1 MVSDDDLERRAL
13 AQGLMVEITVR
24 LEGLAE
30 RAASLQRAST
40 SDSRFGEDVLA
51 VKDLIDAH
59 SRLLPLRPTRAR
71 SKA

>member
-1 MVSDDDLERRAL
+1 MDSDDDLERRTL

-30 RAASLQRAST
+30 RAASLQRSTT
-40 SDSRFGEDVLA
+40 SDSRFGEDLLA

-59 SRLLPLRPTRAR
+59 SRLLPFRATRAR
-71 SKA
+71 SKV